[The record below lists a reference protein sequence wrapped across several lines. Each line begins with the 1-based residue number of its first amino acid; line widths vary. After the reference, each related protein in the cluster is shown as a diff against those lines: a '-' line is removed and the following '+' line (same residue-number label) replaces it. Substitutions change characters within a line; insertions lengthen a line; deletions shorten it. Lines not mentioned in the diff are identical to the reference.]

1 MFCSLQGPQAEGR
14 KTGGKGDE
22 GGSGVDGG
30 WKGTGKQMVSY
41 LSLSCEACH
50 FGRLMQGSRKE
61 KRRQRQ
67 SRKGLAKTIEPRAA
81 GQICHL
87 GHNR

>member
-1 MFCSLQGPQAEGR
+1 MGV
-14 KTGGKGDE
+14 E
-22 GGSGVDGG
+22 GGWQ
-30 WKGTGKQMVSY
+30 WKGTRKQMVSY
-41 LSLSCEACH
+41 LPLLCEGCH
-50 FGRLMQGSRKE
+50 SGRLMQGSGKE

-67 SRKGLAKTIEPRAA
+67 SRKGLAKTIETRAT